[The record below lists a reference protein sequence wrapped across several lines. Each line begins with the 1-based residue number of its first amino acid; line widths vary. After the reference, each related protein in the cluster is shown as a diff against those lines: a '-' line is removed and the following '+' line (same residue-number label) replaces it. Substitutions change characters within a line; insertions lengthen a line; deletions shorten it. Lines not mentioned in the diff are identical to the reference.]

1 MRREEIWSGVEEGDV
16 VLMGLV
22 IGSWFG
28 AGDAARTGCLPGL
41 ALLASRLLSR
51 NHGRSI
57 RQIAENLEMQRLP
70 SVSGMSQ
77 NPAEDKM
84 ADRLNLDELRPELR
98 APEIRPF
105 LLAYLALV
113 GGRVSRVARYRERGV
128 SAMTLLDLILNQ
140 HILAFEIIEGG
151 TRQSSIV
158 DSLEAPRRTVRDGL
172 DPARGGR
179 PDRPGQ

>member
-1 MRREEIWSGVEEGDV
+1 M
-16 VLMGLV
+16 
-22 IGSWFG
+22 
-28 AGDAARTGCLPGL
+28 T
-41 ALLASRLLSR
+41 
-51 NHGRSI
+51 
-57 RQIAENLEMQRLP
+57 
-70 SVSGMSQ
+70 
-77 NPAEDKM
+77 
-84 ADRLNLDELRPELR
+84 DRLNLDELRAELR

-172 DPARGGR
+172 ARLEGGGLIVR
-179 PDRPGQ
+179 DDEGLYHPTKATGAMVNGMFESDFRLAARMCEAFQAYRAALRR